1 MEKKFEDLV
10 VEHLKEEEREKDN
23 LVDKVNQLV
32 DNYNKIVDYTKYN
45 EEYIEAILFMSNFK
59 FMVIVNNALK
69 NKAKYTE
76 YETLNYTQTEKPKL
90 VTTEKYEK
98 SGNSQIIKVTNSN
111 SGICCGVGVFD
122 NILGCSYETLNT
134 TKETIKECIHE
145 ALKEQVESE
154 EDKEETQEEKYKKSV
169 CYVKDCWTK
178 FPKEI
183 VYNVYRFLKDVWNED
198 IELRKYEDNK
208 DTKKDNKNV

>member
-32 DNYNKIVDYTKYN
+32 DNYNKIVEYTKYN
-45 EEYIEAILFMSNFK
+45 EEYIEAILFMNDFD
-59 FMVIVNNALK
+59 FCLIVNDALM

-90 VTTEKYEK
+90 STTKKYEK
-98 SGNSQIIKVTNSN
+98 DGDLQTIALTNDCLTSYATWEYSHIASN
-111 SGICCGVGVFD
+111 V
-122 NILGCSYETLNT
+122 
-134 TKETIKECIHE
+134 TKETIKECVHE

-154 EDKEETQEEKYKKSV
+154 EDNKEETQEEKYKKSV
-169 CYVKDCWTK
+169 KYVKDCWASL
-178 FPKEI
+178 PKEI
-183 VYNVYRFLKDVWNED
+183 VYNVYRFLKDILKED
-198 IELRKYEDNK
+198 AELRKYKCIK
-208 DTKKDNKNV
+208 DEMCD